1 MKTMEGRG
9 QREDDPTVLHMSAYL
24 LTLDDLYDKQQA
36 KLRQQIRRA
45 EDTKVMVRRLQ
56 VKLTVAEARATAAE
70 SNEAAAIED
79 LKEAKGQHVQEL
91 RDAHL
96 VGRVRRRMRDFP
108 DEEPPIL
115 DGIPVIH
122 ESSKRKSLEAPPAPL
137 PTEAPGES
145 LEVVE
150 PSPKQSDMLS
160 LLIPLEDH
168 SVQDEDSPCDE

>member
-1 MKTMEGRG
+1 
-9 QREDDPTVLHMSAYL
+9 MSAYL

-45 EDTKVMVRRLQ
+45 EDAEVMVRRLQ
-56 VKLTVAEARATAAE
+56 VKLVVAEARAAAAE

-79 LKEAKGQHVQEL
+79 LKEAKEQHVQEL

-96 VGRVRRRMRDFP
+96 VGRARRRMRDFP
-108 DEEPPIL
+108 NDKPPIL

-122 ESSKRKSLEAPPAPL
+122 GSSKRKSPEAPPAPP

-145 LEVVE
+145 PEVVE
-150 PSPKQSDMLS
+150 PSPGQSDMLS
-160 LLIPLEDH
+160 LLIPLKDH
-168 SVQDEDSPCDE
+168 SIQDEDSPRDE